1 MEELELMREAEE
13 IALAEAE
20 AAVAEA
26 TAGVNIDALFDV
38 DEDNEG
44 SDSDDKEDDIKSSC
58 SNKQDSEG
66 RSSTD
71 SDQSLQAPHNGF
83 IRKDS
88 TNINENTEVIIDA
101 PLKSNMY
108 DNGNYKGNQF
118 LSSGSLNN
126 KVPSSTEI

>member
-1 MEELELMREAEE
+1 MEELELRREAEE

-20 AAVAEA
+20 A
-26 TAGVNIDALFDV
+26 TTGVNIDALFGV
-38 DEDNEG
+38 DDDNEG
-44 SDSDDKEDDIKSSC
+44 SDSDDKEEDVKSSS

-88 TNINENTEVIIDA
+88 TNINDNTEVIIDA

-108 DNGNYKGNQF
+108 NGNYKVNQF

-126 KVPSSTEI
+126 KMPSMHQTEVGSSE